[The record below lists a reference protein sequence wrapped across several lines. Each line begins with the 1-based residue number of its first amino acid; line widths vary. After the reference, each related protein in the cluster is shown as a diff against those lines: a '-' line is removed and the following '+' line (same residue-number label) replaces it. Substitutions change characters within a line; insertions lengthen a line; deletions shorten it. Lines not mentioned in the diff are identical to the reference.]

1 MNFMTQLLHY
11 AIAKG
16 NKDYYGDS
24 ILCRNSVCQNR
35 RMQFRLQHYRKKH
48 GFTQTEVAEKIGISQ
63 GLYNQ
68 LESGKRRMNETY
80 LDALA
85 QLYKVSPV
93 QLIVDESRADPLFD
107 DLDAAFRLLSRT
119 ERRILVDSA
128 KGIASGRVRT

>member
-1 MNFMTQLLHY
+1 
-11 AIAKG
+11 
-16 NKDYYGDS
+16 
-24 ILCRNSVCQNR
+24 
-35 RMQFRLQHYRKKH
+35 
-48 GFTQTEVAEKIGISQ
+48 VAEKIGISQ